1 MKKRSVGIAKVLLFL
16 AVLLAF
22 SAVLTGVADGQG
34 EQSRLQAE
42 ESLRRA
48 AVTCYAVEGV
58 YPPNLEYL
66 RRHYGIQVD
75 EEQYHVFYEIF
86 GSNIM
91 PQITVVERTAP

>member
-1 MKKRSVGIAKVLLFL
+1 M
-16 AVLLAF
+16 
-22 SAVLTGVADGQG
+22 
-34 EQSRLQAE
+34 E